1 MQHQDPTCGRWGHAM
16 DSLHHCQNDHEPLRP
31 ISSQLPRRSEGG
43 FTRGSCRL
51 RTTAALGFGGGP
63 SIGAKVNV
71 EARGQ
76 GIGSA
81 LVRALLERRKTE
93 QKRRVYALTL
103 KNKLGFFERL
113 QFQEVSGDDLPE
125 DLSLEVSLGRLIAP
139 LAAGEPLIALLKHLE
154 RLEGLAEELH
164 AHQPYLRAAKDA
176 FSAPKAEDAKISG
189 LPSSPHSVRHPADE
203 KESPVVILQPRKDRS
218 LFGSGLGRVPKEYM
232 IKFLESAIDF
242 VGAAATATGMSADV
256 PTPPEEATAKA
267 TAKAMAAAKN
277 AERLD
282 GVAGR
287 ISSWLDVEVSDL
299 VVWDP
304 DPVDWTSSQNLWQR
318 CRKTDRR
325 WTLA

>member
-1 MQHQDPTCGRWGHAM
+1 MPPAMQTEHAE
-16 DSLHHCQNDHEPLRP
+16 DEAVRGALRGEP
-31 ISSQLPRRSEGG
+31 
-43 FTRGSCRL
+43 
-51 RTTAALGFGGGP
+51 
-63 SIGAKVNV
+63 GASPAEVGC
-71 EARGQ
+71 AM
-76 GIGSA
+76 
-81 LVRALLERRKTE
+81 LCRALHRAQQKLDVEHRSATGIWCAPLSLFNDAA
-93 QKRRVYALTL
+93 QKRACADGVHDWAILTVL
-103 KNKLGFFERL
+103 KARRL
-113 QFQEVSGDDLPE
+113 VEE
-125 DLSLEVSLGRLIAP
+125 
-139 LAAGEPLIALLKHLE
+139 AAGLGDLTEVYKAQILTAQREKRKVLRDPLLKHLE